1 MNGSRV
7 DLLQMP
13 RGRGGMGNRFDRVV
27 VEMDGFALQ
36 SEHPDRNTGLQRMLA
51 ATGRSGN
58 GGNLEWRV
66 EVFVRLICYERQA
79 YEAC

>member
-1 MNGSRV
+1 
-7 DLLQMP
+7 
-13 RGRGGMGNRFDRVV
+13 MGNRFDRVV

-36 SEHPDRNTGLQRMLA
+36 SEHPDSNTGLQRMLA
-51 ATGRSGN
+51 SLGPAAIRRSGN

-79 YEAC
+79 YWGC